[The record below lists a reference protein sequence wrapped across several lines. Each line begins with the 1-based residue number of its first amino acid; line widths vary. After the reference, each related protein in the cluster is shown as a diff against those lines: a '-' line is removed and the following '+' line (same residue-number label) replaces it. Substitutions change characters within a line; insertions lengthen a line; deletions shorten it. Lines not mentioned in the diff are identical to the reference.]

1 MQYGFIKAAACTPE
15 IKTADCHYNAG
26 QILSLM
32 EKAASDGVHVLV
44 FPELCL
50 TGYTCGD
57 LFLQNVLL
65 DCAKK
70 TLVELSRQSKEFSMI
85 TIIGIPL
92 IYESKLFNCAAVLYQ
107 GKILGIVPKTEIPN
121 YAEFYE
127 LRHFSPAPTK
137 NGTLLIDNE
146 EIPFGN
152 QLIFR
157 CLEMPEFVLGV
168 EICEDLWVNQSPS
181 NRHAQAG
188 ATFIANL
195 SASDEVIGKAE
206 FRRQLVKGQS
216 AKLICGY
223 IYADA
228 GKGESS
234 TDLVF
239 SGHNL
244 IVSNGSILAE
254 AKPFEGAQAV
264 SEIDLQELV
273 FERRKINT
281 VHPISA
287 ENYTVIP
294 FSMPLRRTMLTKKIH
309 MNPFVPDDSAHLR
322 ERCELILSIQ
332 SAGLRQRMTH
342 VQAKSAVVGVSGGLD
357 STLALLVSVRVM
369 KELGRPMTDVVAVT
383 MPSFGT
389 TGRTK
394 ANAMKLCETLG
405 VTLRTIDITDSVRSH
420 FRDLGHDESDH
431 SILFENAQARERTQV
446 LMDVCHQCGGIVIGT
461 GDLSELALG
470 WATYNGDHIS
480 MYGVNSSIP
489 KTLVRFLVR
498 YCMEIAENERL
509 REVLNDILDTPV
521 SPELLPPKNGE
532 MIQYTED
539 LIGPYELHDF
549 FLYYTIRRG
558 FTPEKIR
565 YLAEYAFKNVYD
577 ALTIEKWM
585 KVFYKRFFAQQFK
598 RSCLPDGPKVGT
610 VTLSPRGDWRM
621 PSDASSAAWLECIDR
636 E

>member
-1 MQYGFIKAAACTPE
+1 MQFGFIKAAAITPE
-15 IKTADCHYNAG
+15 IKTADCSYNAG
-26 QILSLM
+26 QILAIM
-32 EKAASDGVHVLV
+32 DKAASSGVHVLV
-44 FPELCL
+44 CPELCL

-65 DCAKK
+65 RSAEDNLLKLA
-70 TLVELSRQSKEFSMI
+70 RQSQKFHMI
-85 TIIGIPL
+85 AIIGLPL
-92 IYESKLFNCAAVLYQ
+92 VFESKLYNCAAVLYQ

-121 YAEFYE
+121 YSEFYE
-127 LRHFSPAPTK
+127 LRHFSPAPAR
-137 NGTLLIDNE
+137 NGILSIGGE
-146 EIPFGN
+146 GVPFGN

-157 CLEMPEFVLGV
+157 CVEMPEFVLGI
-168 EICEDLWVNQSPS
+168 EICEDLWVNQPPS
-181 NRHAQAG
+181 NRHVQAG
-188 ATFIANL
+188 ATLIANL

-228 GKGESS
+228 GNGEST
-234 TDLVF
+234 TDLIF

-244 IVSNGSILAE
+244 IASNGVMLAE
-254 AKPFEGAQAV
+254 AKPFERAQTV
-264 SEIDLQELV
+264 SEIDLQEIM

-281 VHPISA
+281 VRSISA
-287 ENYTVIP
+287 ENYVAIP
-294 FSMPLRRTMLTKKIH
+294 FSMPINKTALTKKIR

-332 SAGLRQRMTH
+332 SAGLKQRMTH

-357 STLALLVSVRVM
+357 STLALLVSTRVM
-369 KELGRPMTDVVAVT
+369 TELRRPMTDVVAVT

-394 ANAMKLCETLG
+394 TNAIKLCETLG
-405 VTLRTIDITDSVRSH
+405 VTLRIVDITDSVRSH

-431 SILFENAQARERTQV
+431 SVLFENAQARERTQV
-446 LMDVCHQCGGIVIGT
+446 LMDICHQCGGIVIGT

-470 WATYNGDHIS
+470 WATYNGDHMS

-489 KTLVRFLVR
+489 KTLVRFLVH
-498 YCMEIAENERL
+498 YCMETAENENL
-509 REVLNDILDTPV
+509 RDVLKDILDTPV

-558 FTPEKIR
+558 FRPDKIR
-565 YLAEYAFKNVYD
+565 YLAEYAFKNLYD
-577 ALTIEKWM
+577 SETIRKWM

-621 PSDASSAAWLECIDR
+621 PSDASSAVWLESIDQ